1 MTKSKDEKLKS
12 CYRQLKGLQKEA
24 KGLDSVSLNSSII
37 DSYNLLIDEVSEVT
51 EDDCSKYKVP
61 EEDLKSSAYSSGSFY
76 DSEIVFPKMGLVIG
90 FLEAEL
96 NVGNEQDNSSASNM
110 VALINNNTIG
120 INIQQ
125 TIEQLIEKEE
135 NPEAKEKLNELNEE
149 LQKQNK
155 DWNKIKKIL
164 IWIINFSEKLFF
176 TVLPELLKKYNA

>member
-12 CYRQLKGLQKEA
+12 CYRQLKELRKEA
-24 KGLDSVSLNSSII
+24 KELGVNINSSIV
-37 DSYNLLIDEVSEVT
+37 DDYNLLIDEISEVV
-51 EDDCSKYKVP
+51 ENDCLKYKVP
-61 EEDLKSSAYSSGSFY
+61 EKDLFRGGSDCWY
-76 DSEIVFPKMGLVIG
+76 NAEKVSPKMGLAVG

-96 NVGNEQDNSSASNM
+96 NVGDEQNNSNTGNM
-110 VALINNNTIG
+110 VTLINNNTIG

-135 NPEAKEKLNELNEE
+135 NSEAKEKLGELNEE
-149 LQKQNK
+149 LQKPKK
-155 DWNKIKKIL
+155 DWSKIKKIL

>member
-12 CYRQLKGLQKEA
+12 CYYQLKGLRKEA
-24 KGLDSVSLNSSII
+24 KELGVSIKSSVI
-37 DSYNLLIDEVSEVT
+37 DDYNLLIDGISEAMEEDCLNYKVSEKDLLT
-51 EDDCSKYKVP
+51 DGSYSWYH
-61 EEDLKSSAYSSGSFY
+61 EENL
-76 DSEIVFPKMGLVIG
+76 FPKMGLAIG

-96 NVGNEQDNSSASNM
+96 NIGSEQNNSNAGNM
-110 VALINNNTIG
+110 VTLINNNTIG

-149 LQKQNK
+149 LQKPKK
-155 DWNKIKKIL
+155 DWSKIKKIL

>member
-24 KGLDSVSLNSSII
+24 KELNILSLNPSII
-37 DSYNLLIDEVSEVT
+37 DSYNSLVDEVSEVT
-51 EDDCSKYKVP
+51 ENDCLKYKVP
-61 EEDLKSSAYSSGSFY
+61 EKDLLVDEFNRWYHAES
-76 DSEIVFPKMGLVIG
+76 VFPKMGLAIG

-96 NVGNEQDNSSASNM
+96 NVGNEQNNSSAGNM
-110 VALINNNTIG
+110 VTLINNNTIG

-135 NPEAKEKLNELNEE
+135 NSEAKEKLSELNEE

-155 DWNKIKKIL
+155 DWSKIKKIL